1 MAGMPSERHVD
12 ELHYELAQARLSN
25 GLEVAV
31 QHDPGAPGQAVNL
44 YYEVGSA
51 DEEPDRT
58 GFAHLFEHLMFQGS
72 AQVAS
77 GEHMALIEAL
87 GGTVNATTSADRTNY
102 FQTVPADALDLVLW
116 LEADR
121 LASLAIT
128 AENFEA
134 QRQVVKE
141 ERRQRYDNQP
151 YGDLLEL
158 LTAQHFPADHPYGHL
173 PIGSMAHLD
182 EATLDD
188 VATFFAS
195 WYRPSNARLVLCGP
209 VPADE
214 AFDLAERRF
223 GQLPRLPKPAPL
235 SSDWSGRLVAPQVT
249 EVTRSVPHSIAY
261 LSWTVPPAAHPDHAA
276 LDLAASVLADGHA
289 SRLHRALVKESD
301 TATEV
306 HLSTLPHRRAES
318 VLAAS
323 VRPSEN
329 SGVAEVS
336 ARLLDELVAF
346 TETGP
351 TEEELLRAQ
360 AQYERDWLWEL
371 ATTSGRADLINEQ
384 WLVHGDPATVNTHLS
399 DVLALTPD
407 DLARVAARYLVPA
420 TVHQLHY
427 LSGESR

>member
-1 MAGMPSERHVD
+1 MPSERDVD
-12 ELHYELAQARLSN
+12 ELHYELAHARLSN
-25 GLEVAV
+25 GLEVVV

-87 GGTVNATTSADRTNY
+87 GGTVNATTSSDRTNY

-182 EATLDD
+182 EASLDD
-188 VATFFAS
+188 VATFFAR
-195 WYRPSNARLVLCGP
+195 WYRPSNAHLVLCGP
-209 VPADE
+209 VPPEE
-214 AFDLAERRF
+214 AFALAERRL
-223 GQLPRLPKPAPL
+223 GHLPQLPKPEPL
-235 SSDWSGRLVAPQVT
+235 SPEWRGALVAPQVT
-249 EVTRSVPHSIAY
+249 EVTRPVPHSIAY

-276 LDLAASVLADGHA
+276 LDLASSVLADGHA
-289 SRLHRALVKESD
+289 SRLHRTLVKESD
-301 TATEV
+301 VATEV
-306 HLSTLPHRRAES
+306 HLSTLAHRRAES
-318 VLAAS
+318 VVAAS
-323 VRPSEN
+323 ARPSEA
-329 SGVAEVS
+329 SDATEVS

-346 TETGP
+346 AASGP
-351 TEEELLRAQ
+351 TEEELQRAQ

-371 ATTSGRADLINEQ
+371 ATTSGRADMINEQ
-384 WLVHGDPATVNTHLS
+384 WLVHGDPSAVNTHLS
-399 DVLALTPD
+399 QVLALTPG
-407 DLARVAARYLVPA
+407 DLARVVARYLVPDTA
-420 TVHQLHY
+420 HQLHY
-427 LSGESR
+427 LSGDPR

>member
-1 MAGMPSERHVD
+1 MPSEPHVD
-12 ELHYELAQARLSN
+12 ELHYELARARLSN
-25 GLEVAV
+25 GLEVVV

-44 YYEVGSA
+44 YYQVGSA
-51 DEEPDRT
+51 DEELNRT

-87 GGTVNATTSADRTNY
+87 GGTVNATTSSDRTNY

-158 LTAQHFPADHPYGHL
+158 LIAQHFPADHPYGHL

-182 EATLDD
+182 DAALDD
-188 VATFFAS
+188 VATFFAR

-209 VPADE
+209 VPAEE
-214 AFDLAERRF
+214 AFDLVERRF
-223 GQLPRLPKPAPL
+223 APLPHLPKPAAASPGWAG
-235 SSDWSGRLVAPQVT
+235 DLVAPQIT
-249 EVTRSVPHSIAY
+249 EVMRPVPHSLAY
-261 LSWTVPPAAHPDHAA
+261 LSWAVPPAAHPDHAA
-276 LDLAASVLADGHA
+276 LDLAAAVLADGHA
-289 SRLHRALVKESD
+289 SRLHRALVKEAGV
-301 TATEV
+301 ATEV
-306 HLSTLPHRRAES
+306 HLSTLPHRTAES

-323 VRPSEN
+323 VRPSE
-329 SGVAEVS
+329 SADVAEVS
-336 ARLLDELVAF
+336 VRLLDELVAF
-346 TETGP
+346 SQTGP
-351 TEEELLRAQ
+351 TEEELRRAQ

-371 ATTSGRADLINEQ
+371 ATTTGRADLINEH
-384 WLVHGDPATVNTHLS
+384 WLVHGDPSTVNTHLA
-399 DVLALTPD
+399 DMLALTPD
-407 DLARVAARYLVPA
+407 DLTRVVARYLVPEA
-420 TVHQLHY
+420 AHRLHY
-427 LSGESR
+427 LSGETR